1 VPLIMHPVIERARS
15 EARTIL
21 TEIESKELLGQAGI
35 NITDTRLAT
44 SSSEAVTI
52 SSQLGFPVVLKIASP
67 DILHKNDAGG
77 VRLALQ
83 TPVQVEEAYDEI
95 LKNIKQNYRQARVQG
110 VSVQKMAPP
119 GVEVVIGMSKDA
131 QFGPVLMFG
140 LGGILVEIIEDVSLR
155 VTPITRKD
163 AAEMI
168 KEIKGYRLLAG
179 YRGQEPVDTSK
190 LEDML
195 LAISGFV
202 EENPVVKELD
212 LNPVLAYS
220 DNAIAVD
227 ARVILEDLN

>member
-1 VPLIMHPVIERARS
+1 MIMHPVIERARS

-227 ARVILEDLN
+227 ARVILEDL